1 MQGEFISNVICDDML
16 SMGMHS
22 LSWVSEAVDKQV
34 HLGFFSTEEQA
45 ARAYDRAAIN
55 KGARDSGKIIT
66 NFDLADYARELDMLH
81 KISQDQLV
89 AALAN
94 EQYALSDVSSP
105 NVLCHS
111 SAASHAHPPASL
123 QTHQQ
128 VFGHCRTAVSSPH
141 ACILCQSTY
150 VLATGS
156 GGRPWSC

>member
-1 MQGEFISNVICDDML
+1 
-16 SMGMHS
+16 MHS
-22 LSWVSEAVDKQV
+22 LLWVSQAMHMQV

-94 EQYALSDVSSP
+94 EQYALSDLSLP
-105 NVLCHS
+105 NVLCHR
-111 SAASHAHPPASL
+111 SAAFHAHPSASL
-123 QTHQQ
+123 QPTSRCLGTAGLQYPPPCAHN
-128 VFGHCRTAVSSPH
+128 VF
-141 ACILCQSTY
+141 CQLTC
-150 VLATGS
+150 VLAIGS
-156 GGRPWSC
+156 GGQPWSC